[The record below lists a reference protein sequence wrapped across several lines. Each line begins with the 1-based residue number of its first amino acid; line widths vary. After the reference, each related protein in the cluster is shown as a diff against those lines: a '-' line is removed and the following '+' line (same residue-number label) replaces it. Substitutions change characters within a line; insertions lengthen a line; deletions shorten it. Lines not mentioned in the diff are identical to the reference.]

1 MMKIL
6 KYIVAY
12 TFITVG
18 ILSGVLGMIEWME
31 IPFMR
36 GLVEIAAGVF
46 FVASGWYILEGKD
59 DRNRDTK

>member
-1 MMKIL
+1 MKIL

-12 TFITVG
+12 TFIGAG
-18 ILSGVLGMIEWME
+18 IMSTILGVMEWMH